1 MADASS
7 GAVAQT
13 AARISAHCRA
23 PPSRRQDEYGRVRR
37 GAPRGLD
44 PAEHVRP
51 GERRVD
57 GAGRARA
64 AVPVSGRGVRDG
76 MRGGRPWE
84 LPGEDVD
91 DEDGSVHWISAPE
104 PPIREL
110 LCPAWLLESSRL
122 EGQGRVRAC
131 GRDALDVVVTR
142 RPSVR
147 RRSVPAGLRAGPTEV
162 LVDAELGFLLR
173 VAEMAGAAE
182 PEVTELV
189 SADFDPVID

>member
-13 AARISAHCRA
+13 AARVSAHCRA
-23 PPSRRQDEYGRVRR
+23 PPYRRQDEYGRVRR
-37 GAPRGLD
+37 VAPRGLD

-91 DEDGSVHWISAPE
+91 DEDGSVHWISGPQ
-104 PPIREL
+104 PPIPEL
-110 LCPAWLLESSRL
+110 LGPPRLLDSSRL
-122 EGQGRVRAC
+122 GVRRRVRA
-131 GRDALDVVVTR
+131 D
-142 RPSVR
+142 
-147 RRSVPAGLRAGPTEV
+147 
-162 LVDAELGFLLR
+162 
-173 VAEMAGAAE
+173 
-182 PEVTELV
+182 
-189 SADFDPVID
+189 